1 MPYILGLDLGD
12 SQDYTASIILHQEQP
27 SGCRPM
33 YTAVLAHR
41 FPLGTGYPEI
51 VDTLV
56 ERFLDPAVRGYSMVA
71 DYTGCCIPIVQ
82 ELR

>member
-1 MPYILGLDLGD
+1 
-12 SQDYTASIILHQEQP
+12 
-27 SGCRPM
+27 M